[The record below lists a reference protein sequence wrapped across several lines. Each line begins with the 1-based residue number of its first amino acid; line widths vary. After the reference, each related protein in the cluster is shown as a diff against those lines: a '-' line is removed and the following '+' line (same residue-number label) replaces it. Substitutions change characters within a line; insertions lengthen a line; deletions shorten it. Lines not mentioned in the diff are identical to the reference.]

1 MALFD
6 TLLKANIAF
15 GLAIGVGAAVVAPV
29 VLPIAARAARPVGKE
44 LLKAGYF
51 LYEKGRDGS
60 AEFGEMVED
69 VIAEAR
75 ADRQSGPAAGSAGTA
90 GSSGTDPG

>member
-6 TLLKANIAF
+6 NLLKANIAF
-15 GLAIGVGAAVVAPV
+15 GLAIGVGAAVVAPI
-29 VLPIAARAARPVGKE
+29 VLPIAARAARPIGKE

-60 AEFGEMVED
+60 AELGEMVED
-69 VIAEAR
+69 VVAEAR
-75 ADRQSGPAAGSAGTA
+75 ADRQAAGTA
-90 GSSGTDPG
+90 SGADAASGAGDRD